1 MITYSEKINVSIDQV
16 WKHLVHKIKYP
27 ENFVPG
33 VSNVYIKEET
43 DYFVIREMDIL
54 QVDGHKFRLTEKI
67 TQGPYCV
74 KFEILEHPIYEGYV
88 DNTIEKISETQ
99 SEITF
104 SLLWKHKE
112 SGEIFNNQEL
122 VKNAVIK
129 TIKYIIESKTIETD
143 IKIA

>member
-1 MITYSEKINVSIDQV
+1 MITYSEKINVSFDQV

-43 DYFVIREMDIL
+43 DNFVKRETDIQ
-54 QVDGHKFRLTEKI
+54 QVDGHKFRLAEKI

-74 KFEILEHPIYEGYV
+74 KFEIIEHPIYNGYV
-88 DNTIEKISETQ
+88 DNMIKKISERET
-99 SEITF
+99 EITF
-104 SLLWKHKE
+104 SLSWKNKE
-112 SGEIFNNQEL
+112 TGDIFNNQEL